1 MRKTHEDNDAM
12 TTGHDIRFNRLWKRK
27 RAVIVPFD
35 HGSYSGVVTGLE
47 DPLRL
52 MERIA
57 RTMADAVL
65 VTPGVLRTIAPA
77 LGGTGVVLRI
87 DGGFTSYA
95 AAPTDYRTMLE
106 PDEAVRLG
114 ADAAIVFTFVGT
126 PDEAAS
132 LQRLG
137 RTAVQARAWGL
148 PLVSEVLA
156 PGFLNNH
163 FGTSM
168 FALPGSASDTG
179 DDTRNV
185 CRIAAEAGA
194 DIIKTRYTGNV
205 DQFRSVVQTCGVPVI
220 VAGGPSMNGSD
231 ENLLQLAHDCIRAG
245 AAGIVFGR
253 NVWQHPRMEHLIDA
267 ICAIV
272 HDGESVATA
281 SKLL

>member
-1 MRKTHEDNDAM
+1 MN
-12 TTGHDIRFNRLWKRK
+12 TGHDIRFNRLWKRK

-35 HGSYSGVVTGLE
+35 HGSYAGVVSGLE

-57 RTMADAVL
+57 RTRADGVL

-77 LGGTGVVLRI
+77 LGGIGVVLRI

-95 AAPTDYRTMLE
+95 TAPTDYQSMLE
-106 PDEAVRLG
+106 PEDALQLG

-126 PDEAAS
+126 PEEAAS

-137 RTAVQARAWGL
+137 RTATRAHAWGL

-163 FGTSM
+163 FGTTM
-168 FALPGSASDTG
+168 FAPPAAGADTG
-179 DDTRNV
+179 EDTRNV

-205 DQFRSVVQTCGVPVI
+205 DQFRTVVQACGAPVI
-220 VAGGPSMNGSD
+220 VAGGPNMNGSD
-231 ENLLQLAHDCIRAG
+231 ENLLQLAHDCVRAG

-253 NVWQHPRMEHLIDA
+253 NVWQHPRMERLIDA

-272 HDGESVATA
+272 HDGESVAAA